1 MENEL
6 IEKISG
12 SISNIEQKKHKIY
25 FFIQDT
31 RGNAKAS
38 IAYQYEMAMTL
49 KNGGFTVIMLHEKND
64 FIPVTSWL
72 GEKYSELTHQSV
84 EGTNLQIAP
93 EDIIVVPEIY
103 GYIMEQV
110 KNLPCGKIVLCQAYD
125 HILETLQ
132 PGVSW
137 QQLGFLKCI
146 TTSNSIKEYLE
157 SVMRNVSF
165 DILKPFISNEFNP
178 SNLPSKP
185 IIAIHSREQR
195 DSINVIKT
203 FYLKFP
209 QYRWVTF
216 RDMRGLSQ
224 KEFANGMKDSCLSV
238 WIDESSSY
246 GTFPLESMKCEVPV
260 LGLVPNMVPEWM
272 NENNGLW
279 INNKVQIPDF
289 IANYLQN
296 WLEDNLNETLFEE
309 MKKTS
314 ETQLSESDF
323 EKQSVE
329 LFKHYIETRLTSFE
343 EQINKLQPVE

>member
-1 MENEL
+1 
-6 IEKISG
+6 
-12 SISNIEQKKHKIY
+12 
-25 FFIQDT
+25 
-31 RGNAKAS
+31 
-38 IAYQYEMAMTL
+38 
-49 KNGGFTVIMLHEKND
+49 
-64 FIPVTSWL
+64 
-72 GEKYSELTHQSV
+72 
-84 EGTNLQIAP
+84 
-93 EDIIVVPEIY
+93 
-103 GYIMEQV
+103 
-110 KNLPCGKIVLCQAYD
+110 
-125 HILETLQ
+125 
-132 PGVSW
+132 
-137 QQLGFLKCI
+137 
-146 TTSNSIKEYLE
+146 
-157 SVMRNVSF
+157 
-165 DILKPFISNEFNP
+165 
-178 SNLPSKP
+178 
-185 IIAIHSREQR
+185 
-195 DSINVIKT
+195 
-203 FYLKFP
+203 
-209 QYRWVTF
+209 
-216 RDMRGLSQ
+216 MRGLSQ

-329 LFKHYIETRLTSFE
+329 LFKHYIETRLNSFE